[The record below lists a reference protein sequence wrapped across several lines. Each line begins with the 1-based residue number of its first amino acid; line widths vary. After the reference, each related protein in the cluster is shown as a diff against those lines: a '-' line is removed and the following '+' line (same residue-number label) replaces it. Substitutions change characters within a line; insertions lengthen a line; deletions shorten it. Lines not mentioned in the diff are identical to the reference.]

1 MVGSNIHV
9 AEQLPCLLNHIAIRQ
24 REETALVPLS
34 GSLLTFCRRI
44 VWQRSLVPLDHL
56 HVLGNDRSLERL

>member
-9 AEQLPCLLNHIAIRQ
+9 AEQLPCLLNHIAARQ
-24 REETALVPLS
+24 SKETPLVPLS

>member
-9 AEQLPCLLNHIAIRQ
+9 AEQLSCLLNHIATRQ

-34 GSLLTFCRRI
+34 GSLLTSCRRI
-44 VWQRSLVPLDHL
+44 VWQRSLVLLDHL